1 MDGNVHWFGVPGIVN
16 GLAVLRDEE
25 SNSLW
30 DHITG
35 ECFDGPHAGKRL
47 PFWGIDMTT
56 VEAELATHP
65 DVILLKSPRI
75 PFFKSTMMNLA
86 IGKEFINKEG
96 TTLIPMFRRSMHS
109 AIDDR
114 LPEGENGLG
123 VMTDDHQ
130 AKFYPM
136 SAIPKGGQIE
146 DEFLGRTLIIERGAI
161 DGVPRAKWADSDGPN
176 GNGRPMQLLT
186 RWYGFSFTYP
196 GCDIYS

>member
-1 MDGNVHWFGVPGIVN
+1 MN

-30 DHITG
+30 DNITG
-35 ECFDGPHAGKRL
+35 ECFDGPLVGQRL
-47 PFWGIDMTT
+47 PFWGIDITT
-56 VEAELATHP
+56 VEAELQSHP
-65 DVILLKSPRI
+65 NVILLKSPGL
-75 PFFKSTMMNLA
+75 PFFKSTMMNVA
-86 IGKEFINKEG
+86 IGKNFIDKKG
-96 TTLIPMFRRSMHS
+96 TTLPGFFRRSMHS
-109 AIDDR
+109 DIDPR

-136 SAIPKGGQIE
+136 SAIPKGERIE
-146 DEFLGRTLIIERGAI
+146 DDWMGRTLIVQRGAI
-161 DGVPRAKWADSDGPN
+161 DGVPRAKWAD

-196 GCDIYS
+196 DCEIYEPQHEAN